1 MEQQQPEKR
10 ARPCSAADAGA
21 FLSICCD
28 CDWCK
33 MRITVSVVAS
43 NVAISSDIVS
53 LDVGED
59 MTLADLKAVI
69 QSEIQIPPQSQYLF
83 HNNQL
88 LSDDTKP
95 LGQIGIREGDML
107 GMQVRVP
114 APGSGS
120 ASGSGSGQGNPS
132 RASAAAGGGGGAG
145 GPPQQGE
152 SSRRQQAIPDP
163 ETIRLHMLGDPRVL
177 SAVRQ
182 QNPQLAAAVDDPQRF
197 RDIMLS
203 HRRAEAQAEAA
214 KEARIAMLNADP
226 FNLAAQREI
235 EEIIRQNAVTENLHT
250 AMEHTPEAFGR
261 VSMLYIPVEVNGHKV
276 KAFVDSGA
284 QVTIMSP
291 ECASA
296 CNIMRLIDRRYGG
309 IAKGVGTA
317 DILGRV
323 HCAEIKIGDMF
334 LPCSFTVM
342 DGKHIDL
349 LLGLDMLK
357 RHQACIDLKE
367 GVLKIRNET
376 VPFLHE
382 ADIPKHQDE
391 FEDEP
396 MVMGRDGAVVGG
408 RTGAVQQPAGGMGI
422 QRPTAPPSSSLHP
435 PASSSA
441 AAAGTGSAPV
451 GPSAANT
458 QQRASRWPA
467 DSIAKITDLG
477 FTRDEA
483 IQALDAANGNLD
495 GAIGYLI

>member
-1 MEQQQPEKR
+1 
-10 ARPCSAADAGA
+10 
-21 FLSICCD
+21 
-28 CDWCK
+28 
-33 MRITVSVVAS
+33 
-43 NVAISSDIVS
+43 
-53 LDVGED
+53 

-69 QSEIQIPPQSQYLF
+69 QSDIQIPPQSQHLF
-83 HNNQL
+83 HNNQPL
-88 LSDDTKP
+88 TDDSKP
-95 LGQIGIREGDML
+95 LGQIGISEGDML
-107 GMQVRVP
+107 GMQIRVP
-114 APGSGS
+114 SQGSGP
-120 ASGSGSGQGNPS
+120 GQGNAS
-132 RASAAAGGGGGAG
+132 RAAAPGGAG
-145 GPPQQGE
+145 GAPQQGE
-152 SSRRQQAIPDP
+152 SSRGQQAIPDP

-197 RDIMLS
+197 RDMMLS

-226 FNLAAQREI
+226 FNLDAQREI

-367 GVLKIRNET
+367 GVLKIRDET

-408 RTGAVQQPAGGMGI
+408 RTGAVQQPAGGVGA
-422 QRPTAPPSSSLHP
+422 QRPAPPSSLHP
-435 PASSSA
+435 
-441 AAAGTGSAPV
+441 SAPSTAPA
-451 GPSAANT
+451 GPSTTNT
-458 QQRASRWPA
+458 PQQRASRWPA